1 MSQLYYKII
10 YSVISI
16 LYHSFLTIV
25 VSVANANAIEDNS
38 ALQTLF
44 IATGSR
50 VNNEAVTSL
59 LKAQS
64 LLSAYKSVLDLI
76 SNLTEISVI
85 GQFYVKTVYFSETI
99 DLAITVNM
107 GGFNNGCF
115 KVCSPFSIFIEFL
128 LNIFW
133 FLAK

>member
-16 LYHSFLTIV
+16 LYHSFLTIAAYL
-25 VSVANANAIEDNS
+25 ANANAIEDNS

-50 VNNEAVTSL
+50 VNNEAVTSI

-64 LLSAYKSVLDLI
+64 LLSAYKSV
-76 SNLTEISVI
+76 
-85 GQFYVKTVYFSETI
+85 YFSETI
-99 DLAITVNM
+99 DFAITVNSRKSHAR
-107 GGFNNGCF
+107 N
-115 KVCSPFSIFIEFL
+115 
-128 LNIFW
+128 
-133 FLAK
+133 

>member
-99 DLAITVNM
+99 DLAITVNSRKSHAR
-107 GGFNNGCF
+107 N
-115 KVCSPFSIFIEFL
+115 
-128 LNIFW
+128 
-133 FLAK
+133 